1 MLTLP
6 LGTLRR
12 LIQEAIKQS
21 DVNAFVKA
29 LENVAFRNNASVKGS
44 IDTSGSMFNVFI
56 KHVSGD
62 EDSLEQEMTRVADEF
77 GWVLLSKS
85 TKRGTVWWF
94 EPKPETK
101 GSIPKNKVPSTLYH
115 VTSSEFVES
124 IMKNGLIPRSRS
136 VKDTSRKY
144 EPRVYLATNPKD
156 AMAAVRTADDSVLLA
171 IDVSNLKSRFF
182 LDQEFGFRKDKT
194 PVAVYTLDPIPANL
208 ITIV

>member
-1 MLTLP
+1 MMLTLP

-77 GWVLLSKS
+77 GWV
-85 TKRGTVWWF
+85 
-94 EPKPETK
+94 
-101 GSIPKNKVPSTLYH
+101 
-115 VTSSEFVES
+115 
-124 IMKNGLIPRSRS
+124 
-136 VKDTSRKY
+136 
-144 EPRVYLATNPKD
+144 
-156 AMAAVRTADDSVLLA
+156 
-171 IDVSNLKSRFF
+171 
-182 LDQEFGFRKDKT
+182 
-194 PVAVYTLDPIPANL
+194 
-208 ITIV
+208 